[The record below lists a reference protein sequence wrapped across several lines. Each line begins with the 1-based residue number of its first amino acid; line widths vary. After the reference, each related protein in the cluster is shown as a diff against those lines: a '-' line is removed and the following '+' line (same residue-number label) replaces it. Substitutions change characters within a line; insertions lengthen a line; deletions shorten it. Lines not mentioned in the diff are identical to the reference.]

1 MKAALRLPR
10 ERRIADLMR
19 ASREVFSEKGYEGA
33 AISEIAERAGV
44 VEGSI
49 YRYFE
54 NKRALLVK
62 VVEDW
67 YEDLLTNFDR
77 DLEGIHGTRNR
88 LRFMIWRHLATIERE
103 PAMCRLVFGVLRAGD
118 DYRNT
123 TVFNLNRE
131 YTRRTIAVVRE
142 GVAAGEVRDDV
153 PMGIVRDL
161 IYGCVEHHTWAY
173 LRGEGTFSADDS
185 ADAITSVV
193 WAGIATPAQRAPEVV
208 LSAAVQRLEAV
219 ASRLEGTSAPA
230 RRRAAR

>member
-54 NKRALLVK
+54 NKRALLVR

-67 YEDLLTNFDR
+67 YEEMLANFDR

-88 LRFMIWRHLATIERE
+88 VRYMIWRHLATIERE
-103 PAMCRLVFGVLRAGD
+103 PALCRLVFGVLRSGD

-123 TVFNLNRE
+123 TVFELNRQ
-131 YTRRTIAVVRE
+131 YTRRTMDILKD
-142 GVAAGEVRDDV
+142 GITAGELRADLPVKV
-153 PMGIVRDL
+153 VRDL
-161 IYGCVEHHTWAY
+161 VYGCVEHHTWAY
-173 LRGEGTFSADDS
+173 LRGEGTLSAEQS
-185 ADAITSVV
+185 ADAITDIVFE
-193 WAGIATPAQRAPEVV
+193 GIARPKTSRAPD
-208 LSAAVQRLEAV
+208 LVQRLEAV
-219 ASRLEGTSAPA
+219 ASRLERA
-230 RRRAAR
+230 R